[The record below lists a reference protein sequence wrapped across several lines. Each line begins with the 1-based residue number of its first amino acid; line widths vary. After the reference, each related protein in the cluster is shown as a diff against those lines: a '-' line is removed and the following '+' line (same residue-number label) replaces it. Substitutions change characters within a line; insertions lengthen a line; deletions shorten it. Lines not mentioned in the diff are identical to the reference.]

1 MPRVT
6 APVTTVY
13 LADQLSTVLDF
24 VKRFFVD
31 ITPPHRVSR
40 IRTRLN
46 SCIQHLRE
54 PDKFPHNDVLH
65 FLAISLNQ
73 IRGVDG
79 HNPRLKDQ
87 PGYQHAYEASL
98 NTLTQVTQLAILH
111 NLLTELEDE
120 DP

>member
-54 PDKFPHNDVLH
+54 PDKFPHNDMLH
-65 FLAISLNQ
+65 FLQDTLNQ
-73 IRGVDG
+73 IRVVDG
-79 HNPRLKDQ
+79 HNPSLQDQ
-87 PGYQHAYEASL
+87 RGYQHAYEASL
-98 NTLTQVTQLAILH
+98 ATIAEVIQLAKMH